1 MYYYVVN
8 IFGDLVGDIIFPEEL
23 LAYGVTAANIGN
35 GADSTNTAIID
46 QTTNN
51 TTVQT
56 NTANIQNNLNLAAT
70 TGNNST
76 SKNTGGN
83 SSIETG
89 DASINAQ
96 VLNIANSNISGGSW
110 WLVIVNE
117 AGRWIGKLFGGDG
130 GNYAG
135 SQGTEFTVNEAGEI
149 TAVNSGNG
157 AGSTNNANITQ
168 ETNNTTVQTNTANI
182 TNNLDLSANTGGN
195 SASRNTGG
203 DSSIETGDASII
215 ANLVNFVNNNIT
227 GGGKLFVTVI
237 NVFGSWVG
245 DFLPPGFSKPEVPE
259 ALADESPD
267 GVGGLPAQPSS
278 NSNGN
283 THSSNDE
290 SGGDSSSDENTSSF
304 TGDIGPLAASI
315 ISQFTGSSFPQIAGT
330 GVEAETFRE
339 EIAAKKVININLAWL
354 LLLIPVAGLLII
366 AKRFVLIRG

>member
-1 MYYYVVN
+1 M
-8 IFGDLVGDIIFPEEL
+8 
-23 LAYGVTAANIGN
+23 
-35 GADSTNTAIID
+35 
-46 QTTNN
+46 
-51 TTVQT
+51 
-56 NTANIQNNLNLAAT
+56 
-70 TGNNST
+70 
-76 SKNTGGN
+76 
-83 SSIETG
+83 
-89 DASINAQ
+89 
-96 VLNIANSNISGGSW
+96 
-110 WLVIVNE
+110 VIVNE